1 MGMLLQNEFEV
12 DADVEQAWAF
22 FTDLAK
28 VMPCLPG
35 ATLEGVEGDDY
46 LGNVKIKVGPIGA
59 HFRGTAHFVSKDD
72 TAHSAVISAAGKDP
86 KGQAAANATIR
97 ARLEVVS
104 STRTRVLMDTD
115 LDISGR
121 MAQFG
126 RGAIADVSNRLIG
139 QFAANISA
147 VIGGTG
153 SAPTAPTAPT
163 APIAPTP
170 AAEGT
175 SRPGSSSRPVEPGV
189 SGGGSMGGSADAG
202 MDLVGLVVPM
212 VKERYGQ
219 AIIGGLAGFALS
231 WLVFGRKAGRVTAA
245 QPPSYPYWMPPT
257 PWEPRP

>member
-35 ATLEGVEGDDY
+35 ATLEGVEGEEF

-59 HFRGTAHFVSKDD
+59 HFRGAAHFVTKDD
-72 TAHSAVISAAGKDP
+72 AAHSAVISAAGKDP
-86 KGQAAANATIR
+86 KGQAAANATIK

-104 STRTRVLMDTD
+104 PTRTRVLMDTD

-147 VIGGTG
+147 VIGRTG
-153 SAPTAPTAPT
+153 AAPSGDTAQPTQ
-163 APIAPTP
+163 
-170 AAEGT
+170 
-175 SRPGSSSRPVEPGV
+175 PGSSAGPAGPAEPVAAAGASSPG
-189 SGGGSMGGSADAG
+189 DAG

-231 WLVFGRKAGRVTAA
+231 WLVFGRKVGRGAAA
-245 QPPSYPYWMPPT
+245 QPPPCPYWMPPG
-257 PWEPRP
+257 PWEQRP